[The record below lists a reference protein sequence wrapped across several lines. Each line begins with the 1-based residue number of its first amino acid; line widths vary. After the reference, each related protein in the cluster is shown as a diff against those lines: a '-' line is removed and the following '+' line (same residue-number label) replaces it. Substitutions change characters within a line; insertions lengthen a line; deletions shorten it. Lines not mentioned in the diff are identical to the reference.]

1 MTYTI
6 LGNPPS
12 KANNY
17 KIGRGKMYKD
27 KSVTQYENDFTKQCR
42 EKNRMVSKKF
52 SFAAVVFFRDSRSDL
67 DNFCKVFLD
76 CLQKNR
82 VIKNDNLC
90 MGIALFKEVDKKN
103 PRVNYSITELP

>member
-27 KSVTQYENDFTKQCR
+27 KSVTQYERDFARQCR
-42 EKNRMVSKKF
+42 QKGAMIKTDFEFTAR
-52 SFAAVVFFRDSRSDL
+52 VFFRDKRSDL
-67 DNFCKVFLD
+67 DNFCKIFLD

-90 MGIALFKEVDKKN
+90 ITIHLYKFIDKNN
-103 PRVNYSITELP
+103 PRVEYELHDIT